1 MLLNRYS
8 VGHHIL
14 NGDIKKLDKP
24 YAVLEKQSADI
35 NERELKVKGA

>member
-1 MLLNRYS
+1 MF

-14 NGDIKKLDKP
+14 NGEIKKLDKP

-35 NERELKVKGA
+35 HERELKVKGT